1 MIANSGG
8 LNAAPLICLSALR
21 KTYIMGQAEVEALK
35 AIDLSIDHGELVAIM
50 GPSGS
55 GKSTL
60 LNILGCL
67 DVPTSGSYQLA
78 GRDVSQ
84 LSHSELAIERGRRIG
99 FVFQSFELLGRRT
112 ALENVEL
119 PLVYHGL
126 SKTQRRQ
133 KASWALERVGL
144 IGRAHH
150 RPNQLSGGQRQRVA
164 IARALVHQPSL
175 ILADEPTGNLD
186 TSTGLEILDLFDELN
201 AEGQTILVVTHEQ
214 EVANRCRRIV
224 RIRDGNILSDIDNNK
239 YSLDF
244 TKNHLTSDNPAPW
257 FTVETAS
264 PQAGAAT

>member
-1 MIANSGG
+1 MKPHLARQSIE
-8 LNAAPLICLSALR
+8 PTTLIHLDSIR
-21 KTYIMGQAEVEALK
+21 KTYRMGQTDVEALK
-35 AIDLSIDHGELVAIM
+35 GIDLAIESGELVAIM

-67 DVPTSGSYQLA
+67 DVPSSGRFQLA

-84 LSHSELAIERGRRIG
+84 LSQSELSVERGRRIG

-119 PLVYHGL
+119 PLIYHGL
-126 SKTQRRQ
+126 SRSDRRRR
-133 KASWALERVGL
+133 AEWALNRVGL
-144 IGRAHH
+144 TGRAHH

-201 AEGQTILVVTHEQ
+201 SEGQTILIVTHEP
-214 EVANRCRRIV
+214 EVAERCRRIV
-224 RIRDGNILSDIDNNK
+224 KIRDGRITSDEIVAK
-239 YSLDF
+239 YSL
-244 TKNHLTSDNPAPW
+244 NHSTS
-257 FTVETAS
+257 ETLWIGINS
-264 PQAGAAT
+264 HIHGSRDHQ

>member
-1 MIANSGG
+1 MKPHLASHS
-8 LNAAPLICLSALR
+8 LDPEALIHLDSIR
-21 KTYIMGQAEVEALK
+21 KTYRMGQTDVEALK
-35 AIDLSIDHGELVAIM
+35 GVNLLIKSGELVAIM

-67 DVPTSGSYQLA
+67 DVPSSGVFQLA

-84 LSHSELAIERGRRIG
+84 LSQSELSVERGRRIG

-119 PLVYHGL
+119 PLIYHGI
-126 SKTQRRQ
+126 SRSDRRRR
-133 KASWALERVGL
+133 AEWALDRVGL
-144 IGRAHH
+144 TGRAHH

-201 AEGQTILVVTHEQ
+201 SEGQTILIVTHEP
-214 EVANRCRRIV
+214 EVAERCRRIV
-224 RIRDGNILSDIDNNK
+224 KIRDGLIISDELVSK
-239 YSLDF
+239 YSLNC
-244 TKNHLTSDNPAPW
+244 KPSDTIWIGLN
-257 FTVETAS
+257 TQMNGLGAS
-264 PQAGAAT
+264 Q